1 ERLYL
6 PIVPDR
12 STDPVSMVPLGGL
25 GEVGMNCF
33 ALVCQGQAL
42 LVDCGVNFPEDDLGI
57 DVIHPDFSWIAQ
69 SGVTLLGT
77 FVTHGHEDHIGAL
90 PFLLSQFP
98 SPVWGP
104 AHALALAE
112 HRLKEREVRRAVL
125 HRVKPGES
133 YTIGPFNV
141 EPVRVSHSITEAS
154 ALCIRTPAGTIVH
167 SGDFKFDAEPSD
179 GEVTDEARLSA
190 IGDEGVALLLSDSTN
205 IDRAGS
211 SGSEGQVA
219 RALEPLIQEAQ
230 QRVVVALFSSNVQRL
245 ISIGQI
251 AERCGRKICL
261 LGRSLQLHVEVA
273 LATKRLV
280 WPRGILIPAEQAA
293 QFAPEKLLVLASGT
307 QAEMGSALQ
316 RLASGEH
323 QQLKLARGDT
333 AILSSRTIP
342 GNDRK
347 VVRMIGDLLRQGVR
361 VHSTFSNREIHASGH
376 AAREEQ
382 RHMLELIRPRAFV
395 PVHGTLHHLTRH
407 AELAR
412 EVGVAQIEVVENGQ
426 VVTLTA
432 DGISLGKR
440 VSVGRVSVGF
450 GGSVLPKAVLTERLE
465 LARQGSVVF
474 SVAFAGNGQQLGPA
488 ELSVRGVPGFEN
500 AVSVQTFATRIAD
513 GLPDQIK
520 KWRKQRVDVRIE
532 LTRLVRRLVEQRTGV
547 RPLVEVHLIESN
559 D

>member
-1 ERLYL
+1 
-6 PIVPDR
+6 
-12 STDPVSMVPLGGL
+12 M
-25 GEVGMNCF
+25 GMNCF
-33 ALVCQGQAL
+33 ALVHQGQAL

-104 AHALALAE
+104 KHALALAE
-112 HRLKEREVRRAVL
+112 HRLKEREVRHAVL
-125 HRVKPGES
+125 HRVTPGES
-133 YTIGPFNV
+133 YSIGPFNV

-154 ALCIRTPAGTIVH
+154 ALCIRTPAGIILH
-167 SGDFKFDAEPSD
+167 SGDFKFDPEPSD

-190 IGDEGVALLLSDSTN
+190 IGDEGVTLLLSDSTN
-205 IDRAGS
+205 IDRNGS

-219 RALEPLIQEAQ
+219 QALEPLIREAQ

-251 AERCGRKICL
+251 ADRCGRKICL

-273 LATKRLV
+273 LATKRLS
-280 WPRGILIPAEQAA
+280 WPRGILIAAEQAA
-293 QFAPEKLLVLASGT
+293 QFPPENLLVLASGT

-316 RLASGEH
+316 RLSSGEH
-323 QQLKLARGDT
+323 QQLKLEPGDT

-347 VVRMIGDLLRQGVR
+347 VVRMMGDLLRQGLR
-361 VHSTFSNREIHASGH
+361 VHSTFNNPKIHASGH
-376 AAREEQ
+376 AARDEQ
-382 RHMLELIRPRAFV
+382 RRMLELIRPRAFV

-412 EVGVAQIEVVENGQ
+412 EVGVAQVQVVENGQ
-426 VVTLTA
+426 VVKLDA
-432 DGISLGKR
+432 GGISLGKR
-440 VSVGRVSVGF
+440 VAVGRVSIGF
-450 GGSVLPKAVLTERLE
+450 GGSTLPKSVLTERLE
-465 LARQGSVVF
+465 LARQGNVVF
-474 SVAFAGNGQQLGPA
+474 SVAFDAKGEQLGRA

-500 AVSVQTFATRIAD
+500 DAARQTFADRLAD
-513 GLPDQIK
+513 TLPEHIR
-520 KWRKQRVDVRIE
+520 KWRKQRLDVRTE
-532 LTRLVRRLVEQRTGV
+532 LARWVRRHVEQRTGV
-547 RPLVEVHLIESN
+547 RPLVAVHLIEPN

>member
-1 ERLYL
+1 M
-6 PIVPDR
+6 PGVADH
-12 STDPVSMVPLGGL
+12 SAAPVNIVPLGGL
-25 GEVGMNCF
+25 GEVGMNCL

-98 SPVWGP
+98 GPVWGP

-112 HRLKEREVRRAVL
+112 HRLKEREVRRTVV
-125 HRVKPGES
+125 HRVTPGES

-141 EPVRVSHSITEAS
+141 EPIRVSHSITEAS
-154 ALCIRTPAGTIVH
+154 ALCIRTPAGIVLH

-179 GEVTDEARLSA
+179 GEVTDAARLSA

-205 IDRAGS
+205 IDRIGS

-219 RALEPLIQEAQ
+219 RALEPLIREAE

-251 AERCGRKICL
+251 AETCDRKICL

-273 LATKRLV
+273 LATKRLS
-280 WPRGILIPAEQAA
+280 WPRNILIAAEQAQ
-293 QFAPEKLLVLASGT
+293 QFPPEKLLVLASGT

-316 RLASGEH
+316 RLSSGEH
-323 QQLKLARGDT
+323 QLLKLAPGDT

-361 VHSTFSNREIHASGH
+361 VHSTFNNREIHASGH
-376 AAREEQ
+376 AARDEQ
-382 RHMLELIRPRAFV
+382 RRMMELIRPRAFV

-412 EVGVAQIEVVENGQ
+412 EVGVEQIQVVENGQ
-426 VVTLTA
+426 VVRLDA
-432 DGISLGKR
+432 DGISLGNK
-440 VSVGRVSVGF
+440 VPVGRVSVAF
-450 GGSVLPKAVLTERLE
+450 GGATLPKGVLTERME

-474 SVAFAGNGQQLGPA
+474 SVAFDANGRQLGSA

-500 AVSVQTFATRIAD
+500 TAATQTLAARLAE
-513 GLPDQIK
+513 GLPDQIA
-520 KWRKQRVDVRIE
+520 KWRKQRVDVRTE
-532 LTRLVRRLVEQRTGV
+532 LSRLVRRHIEQRSGV
-547 RPLVEVHLIESN
+547 RPLVTVHLMEG
-559 D
+559 

>member
-1 ERLYL
+1 
-6 PIVPDR
+6 
-12 STDPVSMVPLGGL
+12 
-25 GEVGMNCF
+25 
-33 ALVCQGQAL
+33 
-42 LVDCGVNFPEDDLGI
+42 
-57 DVIHPDFSWIAQ
+57 
-69 SGVTLLGT
+69 
-77 FVTHGHEDHIGAL
+77 
-90 PFLLSQFP
+90 
-98 SPVWGP
+98 
-104 AHALALAE
+104 
-112 HRLKEREVRRAVL
+112 
-125 HRVKPGES
+125 
-133 YTIGPFNV
+133 
-141 EPVRVSHSITEAS
+141 
-154 ALCIRTPAGTIVH
+154 
-167 SGDFKFDAEPSD
+167 
-179 GEVTDEARLSA
+179 
-190 IGDEGVALLLSDSTN
+190 VALLLSDSTN
-205 IDRAGS
+205 IDRVGS

-219 RALEPLIQEAQ
+219 RALEPLICEAK

-293 QFAPEKLLVLASGT
+293 QFPLEKLLVLASGT

-316 RLASGEH
+316 RLASAEH
-323 QQLKLARGDT
+323 QQLKLEPGDT

-347 VVRMIGDLLRQGVR
+347 VIRMIGDLLRQGVR

-382 RHMLELIRPRAFV
+382 RHLLELIRPRAFV

-412 EVGVAQIEVVENGQ
+412 EVGVEQIEVVENGQ
-426 VVTLTA
+426 VVTLAA

-440 VSVGRVSVGF
+440 VAVGRVSVGF
-450 GGSVLPKAVLTERLE
+450 GGSVLPKSVLNERME

-474 SVAFAGNGQQLGPA
+474 SMALAGNGQQLGAA

-500 AVSVQTFATRIAD
+500 AASIHTFAARIAD

-520 KWRKQRVDVRIE
+520 KWRKQRVDVRTE

-547 RPLVEVHLIESN
+547 RALVEVHLIESN

>member
-1 ERLYL
+1 
-6 PIVPDR
+6 V
-12 STDPVSMVPLGGL
+12 
-25 GEVGMNCF
+25 
-33 ALVCQGQAL
+33 
-42 LVDCGVNFPEDDLGI
+42 
-57 DVIHPDFSWIAQ
+57 
-69 SGVTLLGT
+69 
-77 FVTHGHEDHIGAL
+77 
-90 PFLLSQFP
+90 
-98 SPVWGP
+98 
-104 AHALALAE
+104 
-112 HRLKEREVRRAVL
+112 
-125 HRVKPGES
+125 
-133 YTIGPFNV
+133 
-141 EPVRVSHSITEAS
+141 
-154 ALCIRTPAGTIVH
+154 GTIVH

-179 GEVTDEARLSA
+179 GELTDEARLSA
-190 IGDEGVALLLSDSTN
+190 LGDEGVALLLSDSTN
-205 IDRAGS
+205 IDRIGS

-219 RALEPLIQEAQ
+219 RALEPLIQEAR

-245 ISIGQI
+245 ISLGQI

-273 LATKRLV
+273 LTTKRLV

-293 QFAPEKLLVLASGT
+293 QFPPEKLLVLASGT

-316 RLASGEH
+316 RLASAEH
-323 QQLKLARGDT
+323 QQLKLEPGDT

-347 VVRMIGDLLRQGVR
+347 VVRLIGDLLRLGVR

-382 RHMLELIRPRAFV
+382 RRMLELVRPRAFV

-412 EVGVAQIEVVENGQ
+412 EVGVEQVEVVENGQ
-426 VVTLTA
+426 VVTLAA

-450 GGSVLPKAVLTERLE
+450 GGSVLPKAVLNERMD

-474 SVAFAGNGQQLGPA
+474 SVAFASNGQQLGKA

-500 AVSVQTFATRIAD
+500 TASSQTFAERIAD

-520 KWRKQRVDVRIE
+520 KWRKQRVDVRTE
-532 LTRLVRRLVEQRTGV
+532 LARLVRRLVEQRTGV
-547 RPLVEVHLIESN
+547 RPLVTVHLLEG
-559 D
+559 